1 MSAPVVSVIVPAYN
15 AEAWIARAV
24 ESALNQTFGDLEV
37 IVCDDGS
44 TDGTAGI
51 LRSYGDPRLRV
62 LRRENRGRGA
72 ARNAAIA
79 AARGRY
85 LALLDAD
92 DWWLPDKLAGDLALL
107 DASGGPALVYANLHV
122 VDRDGQIAR
131 AMNNRHV
138 VAHSGDVFPLLLQR
152 NFVPTSTVVLPRE
165 TVEHAGPFDESL
177 VRCQDWEWLLRV
189 AARVP
194 FRYRNEIVGFYDAHS
209 WGTDEKTFA
218 TWEGAL
224 RVLELIERREPDR
237 VAAARTELTRSRAAV
252 HWELARAAEAKRD
265 YARAVDHYRQAL
277 ACTPEDE
284 RLSWALALACY
295 RSGDREAAEAALS
308 DHIARLPWAPV
319 PRFYRGT
326 LRLLA
331 GDTAAARDDLRRAL
345 YVGPHDQ
352 HFPEAV
358 NNLGVVH
365 AREGDEEQAAVLF
378 AQAVQQREGYSDAL
392 WNRLHVGSVP
402 ADALRV
408 TPAKVF

>member
-1 MSAPVVSVIVPAYN
+1 MSTPVVSVIVPAYN

-24 ESALNQTFGDLEV
+24 DSALDQTFRDLEV

-44 TDGTAGI
+44 TDGTGRLLEAY
-51 LRSYGDPRLRV
+51 RDPRLRV
-62 LRRENRGRGA
+62 LRHENRGRGA
-72 ARNAAIA
+72 ARNAAMA

-92 DWWLPDKLAGDLALL
+92 DWWLPEKLAGDVAVLE
-107 DASGGPALVYANLHV
+107 ASAGPALVYANLHV

-131 AMNNRHV
+131 TMNNRHV
-138 VAHSGDVFPLLLQR
+138 VAHTGDVFALLLQR
-152 NFVPTSTVVLPRE
+152 NFVPTSTIVLPRE
-165 TVEHAGPFDESL
+165 TAGRAGPFDESL

-224 RVLELIERREPDR
+224 RLLDVVGQREPAR
-237 VAAARTELTRSRAAV
+237 VAAAGMELTRSRAAV
-252 HWELARAAEAKRD
+252 HWEIARAAEAKRD
-265 YARAVDHYRQAL
+265 YGRAARHYRKAL
-277 ACTPEDE
+277 ACTPEDD
-284 RLSWALALACY
+284 RLSWALAMACY
-295 RSGDREAAEAALS
+295 RSGDRREADAALS
-308 DHIARLPWAPV
+308 DHVARLPWAPL

-331 GDTAAARDDLRRAL
+331 GDAAAARDDLRRAL

-358 NNLGVVH
+358 NNLAVAH
-365 AREGDEEQAAVLF
+365 AREGDQEQAAALF

-392 WNRLHVGSVP
+392 WNHLHLGSV
-402 ADALRV
+402 ATDALRV
-408 TPAKVF
+408 TPSKVF